1 MPFTTRSL
9 HFLRDLAHNNKKPW
23 FEGHRDDYEAH
34 IRAPMRALI
43 EEMDVRFARFAA
55 ELTGDPKRSMFPD
68 PSRYPLLAG
77 QVAVQDARGVLVPTQ
92 RGRSSGGRRRRSG
105 QRRIVLP

>member
-55 ELTGDPKRSMFPD
+55 ELTGDPKRSMFRIHRDIRFSQDKSPYKTD
-68 PSRYPLLAG
+68 RKSTRLNSSHLVISY
-77 QVAVQDARGVLVPTQ
+77 AVFCLK
-92 RGRSSGGRRRRSG
+92 
-105 QRRIVLP
+105 